1 MPCTVKK
8 TFAVARATGN
18 ALLARV
24 KANQPRLHDAV
35 VTLCARHTPV
45 DEDLTIDRHRRS
57 RHEERRVEIFAPT
70 PADLPPGWRGA
81 IAAVARITRRTWLR
95 DAGTGL
101 WRRRAE
107 VAYYACQ
114 LRLDAPTFGRLVRG
128 HWGIENRAHH
138 VRDRFLRE
146 DDGRIRTK
154 PGLFARLR
162 SFALNLLRA
171 NGIGNVSEALYVNA
185 LSFDR
190 LLALGTE

>member
-1 MPCTVKK
+1 VC
-8 TFAVARATGN
+8 AGRA
-18 ALLARV
+18 
-24 KANQPRLHDAV
+24 
-35 VTLCARHTPV
+35 PV
-45 DEDLTIDRHRRS
+45 DRAATVDRHRHG
-57 RHEERRVEIFAPT
+57 RHEQRRVEVFAPA
-70 PADLPPGWRGA
+70 PADLPPGWRGH

-128 HWGIENRAHH
+128 HWGIENRSHH
-138 VRDRFLRE
+138 VRDRLLRE
-146 DDGRIRTK
+146 DDSRIRTR

-190 LLALGTE
+190 LLALGTQ